1 MVTGIHV
8 SQNGEYSCG
17 EVPARSFF
25 PAYFSFEVCFSMKT
39 KLLLTLSVSLLSV
52 AVAGAQ
58 NAGALG
64 NGVSSRAT
72 SLGGA
77 TVASAI
83 TPLEA
88 MQSNPAALSELDGR
102 SVDLSFSSMFATGSF
117 TNSVSNNGTISPF
130 AGVLPYGAFAMPIAG
145 GRLKLGV
152 SVAPDVMMMANWK
165 YMDPPGGINNTTYG
179 LQQNK
184 SGILG
189 LRYAGGLA
197 FSVNK
202 KFSIGGT
209 VGAIYNRNTLQA
221 PYIFQQE
228 PTLAGAKVLL
238 DLHTAGTGWNGSFG
252 ALYTPSSKVKFGV
265 SYKTKTTVHSHGD
278 ASGNA
283 RQQFDA
289 LGATT
294 FQPDFHYDAEVI
306 TKFPQAVSAGVSWQ
320 AHKRLR
326 LNLQGNWIGWSNAFD
341 NLPVHLTNGS
351 NADLNGF
358 VGSNSLNDV
367 IPVQW
372 RNQGVFGVGV
382 ESPLGEHIAFRGGY
396 SYATNPVPSATLT
409 PMTAA
414 ILQNTLGTGLG
425 YSRGRYNFDFAYQVQ
440 LPASQRVGTSSLLS
454 GEYDNSRVEVAVQSL
469 TLTSRIHF

>member
-1 MVTGIHV
+1 MKVRI
-8 SQNGEYSCG
+8 CG
-17 EVPARSFF
+17 VVLCS
-25 PAYFSFEVCFSMKT
+25 
-39 KLLLTLSVSLLSV
+39 LLLIS
-52 AVAGAQ
+52 AAAAQ
-58 NAGALG
+58 TVGALG
-64 NGVSSRAT
+64 NGVSGRSTA
-72 SLGGA
+72 LGGA
-77 TVASAI
+77 TVASSI

-88 MQSNPAALSELDGR
+88 MQSNPAALAEVQGR
-102 SVDLSFSSMFATGSF
+102 EMDLSLTSIFATGNF
-117 TNSVSNNGTISPF
+117 TNSVSNNGSISAF
-130 AGVLPYGAFAMPIAG
+130 SGALPYGAISMPLAS
-145 GRLKLGV
+145 GRVKV
-152 SVAPDVMMMANWK
+152 AFSAAPDVMMSADWK
-165 YMDPPGGINNTTYG
+165 YMDPPGGLNDASYG

-184 SGILG
+184 SAILG
-189 LRYAGGLA
+189 MRYAGGVGFA
-197 FSVNK
+197 VNK
-202 KFSIGGT
+202 KFSVGAT
-209 VGAIYNRNTLQA
+209 VGAINNRNTLQA

-238 DLHTAGTGWNGSFG
+238 DLHTAGTGWNSTFG
-252 ALYTPSSKVKFGV
+252 ALYTPSSKLKFGV

-283 RQQFDA
+283 QAQFDA
-289 LGATT
+289 LGAP

-306 TKFPQAVSAGVSWQ
+306 TKFPQAFSAGVSWQ

-326 LNLQGNWIGWSNAFD
+326 VNLQGNWIDWSSAFD
-341 NLPVHLTNGS
+341 NLPVHLTNGN

-358 VGSNSLNDV
+358 VGSDSLNDV

-382 ESPLGEHIAFRGGY
+382 ESPLGEHVAFRGGY

-425 YSRGRYNFDFAYQVQ
+425 YTRGRYNLDLAYQVQ

-454 GEYDNSRVEVAVQSL
+454 GEYHNSKVDVAVHSL